1 MLAVK
6 DLEVEFGS
14 APNPA
19 VRGVTVQVRPGEVVA
34 VVGESGSG
42 KSVTALAAMGLL
54 PVGARVT
61 RGTIEVDG
69 KVVPGGGRGRG
80 LAMIFQEPMSS
91 LNQSMTVGEQIAEAV
106 TIHQGLRGKV
116 AWSAAVRALEEVGI
130 AEAGR
135 RAAQYPHEFSG
146 GMCQRVMIAIALACR
161 PRYLIADEPTTALDA
176 TVQAGILDLIVGRV
190 RGASVESSA
199 RLGVMLITHDLG
211 IVAERADSVVVMHA
225 GRVMEHGP
233 AWAVLGSP
241 RHPYTVA
248 LLACAPKLEPG
259 GARRDRLPT
268 VADTIGSET
277 LRIRT
282 ADGERRAYWLPQAAA
297 GVRAE
302 LVRDESGIR
311 CVAVEASAVETR

>member
-6 DLEVEFGS
+6 DLEVEFGI
-14 APNPA
+14 ARNLA
-19 VRGVTVQVRPGEVVA
+19 VRGVTVEVRPGEVVA

-69 KVVPGGGRGRG
+69 TVVSGGGRRRG

-91 LNQSMTVGEQIAEAV
+91 LNPSMTVGEQIAEAV
-106 TIHQGLRGKV
+106 KIHQGERGKG

-135 RAAQYPHEFSG
+135 RAVQYPHEFSG

-161 PRYLIADEPTTALDA
+161 PKYLIADEPTTALDA
-176 TVQAGILDLIVGRV
+176 TVQTGILDLIVSRV
-190 RGASVESSA
+190 RGVSDEQSA

-211 IVAERADSVVVMHA
+211 IVAERADTVVVMHA

-233 AWAVLGSP
+233 ASAVLGSP

-248 LLACAPKLEPG
+248 LLACAPRLDPDAAG
-259 GARRDRLPT
+259 RDRLPT
-268 VADTIGSET
+268 VADTISAET
-277 LRIRT
+277 LRVRT
-282 ADGERRAYWLPQAAA
+282 AVGERRAYWAPMA
-297 GVRAE
+297 GSGVGAE
-302 LVRDESGIR
+302 LVRDAADTRWI
-311 CVAVEASAVETR
+311 AVEAGAAESR